1 MTAPFVEVVIACH
14 DESRPLERAVS
25 SLLQDADVRDRVRVI
40 VVGHGLEAEPLA
52 ARLAGIEGDVRVVSF
67 HDGIRSPAGPFN
79 HGLDLVEG
87 VYCGV
92 MGSDDFLEP
101 GVLRHWIRHVETERP
116 DAAIAQ
122 IRRQT
127 QTVMPNPLV
136 RLRRRRRLDA
146 AKDRLFYR
154 TAPLGLIRTTRM
166 RELGLRMV
174 EGVRVG
180 EDFDFGIRLW
190 AHGGRID
197 FLGGMGSYVIGE
209 DARERT
215 TEAALTMAERFAPI
229 ERLFDDNVFIG
240 LQQSHRV
247 ALVIKLIRVTVV
259 GNAQTV
265 ADQHPADQD
274 VVAIAALLR
283 RLLTVAPHALRS
295 FNRQDRRVLDGLL
308 AEPTADRLIADVRR
322 SRDAG
327 RAERWLTPDL
337 LHSFGRESTLRRY
350 VLYFC
355 KRERGRAT

>member
-1 MTAPFVEVVIACH
+1 MTTPFIDFVIACH

-25 SLLQDADVRDRVRVI
+25 SLLHDADVRDRVRVT
-40 VVGHGLEAEPLA
+40 VVGHGLDAAPLR
-52 ARLAGIEGDVRVVSF
+52 ARLAGIDGDVRVVSF
-67 HDGIRSPAGPFN
+67 EDGVRSAAGPFN
-79 HGLDLVEG
+79 HGLELVDAE
-87 VYCGV
+87 YCGV
-92 MGSDDFLEP
+92 IGSDDFLEP
-101 GVLRHWIRHVETERP
+101 GVLSQWVAHVESERP

-136 RLRRRRRLDA
+136 RLGRRRRLDA

-154 TAPLGLIRTTRM
+154 TAPLGLIRTARM
-166 RELGLRMV
+166 RELGLRMI

-197 FLGGMGSYVIGE
+197 FLGGMGSYVVGE

-215 TEAALTMAERFAPI
+215 TEAALTVAESFAPI
-229 ERLFDDNVFIG
+229 ERLFDGGVFES
-240 LQQSHRV
+240 LSAPHRA
-247 ALVIKLIRVTVV
+247 ALVIKLIRVSVI
-259 GNAQTV
+259 GNAQ
-265 ADQHPADQD
+265 
-274 VVAIAALLR
+274 AIADKEPPDAEVGAIARILH
-283 RLLTVAPHALRS
+283 RLLAVSPAALRA

-308 AEPTADRLIADVRR
+308 NEPTAARLSADVQR
-322 SRDAG
+322 SRHAG

-350 VLYFC
+350 ALYFM
-355 KRERGRAT
+355 KRERGRK